1 MPNDKPLTSVNA
13 IEAYSIPSE
22 LPMLV
27 TSDVVIYPLMAAPLL
42 LEDERAVK
50 AAQAAI
56 DAGHKVI
63 AIFGELEE
71 SDAEEDIRRES
82 LYPVGTAIYIARSA
96 EMPDGRMQVLVQGM
110 ARLSLVDVLQSQ
122 PHPIAQVE
130 KVASDIEHN
139 TELEALARNI
149 FGQFKKA
156 VALAPNVPREVGEA
170 LDALSEITHKAD
182 FIASQLNVDFEEQQ
196 KILTEHNL
204 YRRLEAI
211 NQCLN
216 REVEI
221 LELREK
227 ISSEAA
233 GSMEDAQKE
242 YFLRQQ
248 LRAIQDELGEGEDIG
263 AEIEELREKIEAAG
277 MSEEAKTEAERE
289 LKRMARMP
297 EASAEYTVSRT
308 YLDWLVELPWN
319 KKTSDQLDIKEAERV
334 LNADHY
340 GLEKPKERILEY
352 LSVRQLKDD
361 MRGPILL
368 LVGPPGTGKTS
379 LGKSVAHA
387 LGANLSECHWAASA
401 TNRKLGDTA
410 APTSA
415 HCPDASYRACDAPA
429 QKIPY
434 LCWMKST
441 NSAQTFAATPPQ
453 HCWKSWTRRKTTPLW
468 ITTSTSPL
476 TSQKSYSSPLP
487 TRSTQS
493 HRHSWTGW
501 KYWKS
506 RDIPKPKKWKSHA
519 DTWSNARYQNTA

>member
-1 MPNDKPLTSVNA
+1 MSNDNPLTSVNA

-27 TSDVVIYPLMAAPLL
+27 TSEVVIYPLMAAPLL

-56 DAGHKVI
+56 DAGHKVL

-110 ARLSLVDVLQSQ
+110 ARLSLIDVLQSQ
-122 PHPIAQVE
+122 PHPIARVD
-130 KVASDIEHN
+130 KIASEIEHN

-156 VALAPNVPREVGEA
+156 VALAPNVPREVGAA
-170 LDALSEITHKAD
+170 LDALSEISHKAD
-182 FIASQLNVDFEEQQ
+182 FIASQLNVGFEDHQ
-196 KILTEHNL
+196 KILTERNL
-204 YRRLEAI
+204 YQRLEAI
-211 NQCLN
+211 NQFLN

-233 GSMEDAQKE
+233 GTMEDAQKE

-289 LKRMARMP
+289 LKRMAHARSLCRIHRIAHLSGLARRTP
-297 EASAEYTVSRT
+297 VEQKDKRSTGHCKSRARIECRPPWIGKAQRAHPGVPVRAPIERRHARA
-308 YLDWLVELPWN
+308 YLVTGRTARHGQN
-319 KKTSDQLDIKEAERV
+319 ITGQI
-334 LNADHY
+334 
-340 GLEKPKERILEY
+340 
-352 LSVRQLKDD
+352 
-361 MRGPILL
+361 RG
-368 LVGPPGTGKTS
+368 
-379 LGKSVAHA
+379 
-387 LGANLSECHWAASA
+387 
-401 TNRKLGDTA
+401 
-410 APTSA
+410 
-415 HCPDASYRACDAPA
+415 
-429 QKIPY
+429 
-434 LCWMKST
+434 
-441 NSAQTFAATPPQ
+441 
-453 HCWKSWTRRKTTPLW
+453 
-468 ITTSTSPL
+468 TSTQPRICQNVIGRHPRRIGNSRPPPHL
-476 TSQKSYSSPLP
+476 
-487 TRSTQS
+487 
-493 HRHSWTGW
+493 HRRTARTHHTGPAARRH
-501 KYWKS
+501 K
-506 RDIPKPKKWKSHA
+506 KPRIHA
-519 DTWSNARYQNTA
+519 G